1 MTKTAD
7 VYLLCDPWRI
17 IEETWSKERNL
28 VSESVFSLGNE
39 YMGVRGYAEEG
50 CSAESLRGT
59 YFNGIYEEV
68 DLEKSYKGIVTKTHF
83 MVNAVD
89 WLSTEIRCGDEVL
102 DIASASCDIRNFR
115 RVLDMREGTLLRS
128 FDWHTQSG
136 SVVRLEFTRFL
147 GMEMED
153 LLPGLDASV
162 KAGIGFQKIS
172 FSVSGAASSRNVDI
186 SVVIANDFNT
196 GHGWD
201 KRNYWELEQREWF
214 NKAAAI
220 QARTKRT
227 EQQVFSGFAWNASKG
242 AQWDKREGEK
252 SVGFVITF
260 SLENGG
266 EGWITKSVFNNA
278 VKERGVTAGPVWVQ
292 GVTALTGGLP
302 AFDVALER
310 QRKYWAAFWEKT
322 DIRIEGDPLNQQ
334 GIRFCIFQMHQTY
347 HGYDPSNNIGAKGLT
362 GEGYNGHTFW
372 DTETYCLPF
381 YIFSNPLAARN
392 LLEYRYATLDA
403 AKERAIQ
410 LDCRGACYPVAT
422 LNGEEGC
429 NLWQHASLQFQPSTG
444 VAYGIAHYVRVSGD
458 TEFLY
463 GHGVE
468 MLVEISRF
476 LESRGSWNTART
488 SFGFYAVMGPD
499 EFHMMVNHNCYTNYL
514 AKKTFEF
521 TEKTLGEIE
530 KDMPER
536 YAALCEKTGLSESER
551 ENFAQCAEKMIILY
565 DEDTKLFEQHEGY
578 FSLPR
583 IDISKI
589 PVTDFPLYHNWSY
602 DRIYRTDM
610 IKQPD
615 VLMFMFLYN
624 QDFTLKD
631 KRENY
636 DFYEPK
642 TIHESS
648 LSPSIHSI
656 FAAELGK
663 AADAFR
669 FFGFATRMDLDNY
682 NRNTS
687 EGLHTTSIAAAWM
700 NIVYGFGGLRSD
712 GEELV
717 LNPSLPE
724 QWKEYEFRIF
734 YRNAFIRVKVS
745 AGEVEMGLLLSSAG
759 NRQGEKI
766 PVKIYGKLHQLDSAG
781 LKIPLERYEET
792 HVPPE

>member
-1 MTKTAD
+1 MTKSAD

-17 IEETWSKERNL
+17 VEENWSRERNL

-89 WLSTEIRCGDEVL
+89 WLSTEIRHGDEVL
-102 DIASASCDIRNFR
+102 DMATCDIRNFK
-115 RVLDMREGTLLRS
+115 RVLDMREGTLRRT
-128 FDWHTQSG
+128 FDWHSKTG
-136 SVVRLEFTRFL
+136 PVVIHLEFTRFL
-147 GMEMED
+147 GMEIGD
-153 LLPGLDASV
+153 LLPGLGESV
-162 KAGIGFQKIS
+162 KAGVGFQKIS
-172 FSVSGAASSRNVDI
+172 FAVSGGDADI

-201 KRNYWELEQREWF
+201 KRNYWEQERREWF

-227 EQQVFSGFAWNASKG
+227 AQQVFSGFAWNASEG
-242 AQWDKREGEK
+242 LRWSKREGEK
-252 SVGFVITF
+252 SAGFELVF
-260 SLENGG
+260 SLKDGA
-266 EGWITKSVFNNA
+266 EGWVEKSVLNYA
-278 VKERGVTAGPVWVQ
+278 VKERGAAAGPVWVQ
-292 GVTALTGGLP
+292 GITALTGGLP
-302 AFDVALER
+302 SFDAALKR
-310 QRKYWAAFWEKT
+310 QREYWAAFWDKT

-381 YIFSNPLAARN
+381 YLFSNPLAARN

-410 LDCRGACYPVAT
+410 LDCRGACYPLAT

-444 VAYGIAHYVRVSGD
+444 VAYGIDHYVRVSGD
-458 TEFLY
+458 VEFLY
-463 GHGVE
+463 GHGAE

-476 LESRGSWNTART
+476 LESRGSWNTAGT
-488 SFGFYAVMGPD
+488 GFGFYAVMGPD

-521 TEKTLGEIE
+521 TEKTLAEIE
-530 KDMPER
+530 KAMPER

-551 ENFAQCAEKMIILY
+551 KNFARCAEKMIILY
-565 DEDTKLFEQHEGY
+565 DDDTKLFEQHEGY
-578 FSLPR
+578 FSLPH
-583 IDISKI
+583 IDIAKI

-624 QDFTLKD
+624 REFTLEA

-656 FAAELGK
+656 LAAELGK
-663 AADAFR
+663 PADAFR

-700 NIVYGFGGLRSD
+700 NIVYGFGGMRSD
-712 GEELV
+712 GDELV
-717 LNPSLPE
+717 LNPTLPE
-724 QWKEYEFRIF
+724 QWTEYEFRVF
-734 YRNAFIRVKVS
+734 YRDAFIRVKVS
-745 AGEVEMGLLLSSAG
+745 AAEVALDLTWSPDGKRRG
-759 NRQGEKI
+759 DGRGEKI
-766 PVKIYGKLHQLDSAG
+766 PVSIYGKSHLLDSAG
-781 LKIPLERYEET
+781 LK
-792 HVPPE
+792 VPCTA

>member
-1 MTKTAD
+1 MTKSAD
-7 VYLLCDPWRI
+7 VYLLCDPWQI
-17 IEETWSKERNL
+17 IEEGWSKERNL

-50 CSAESLRGT
+50 AGDADSLRGT

-83 MVNAVD
+83 MVNSVD
-89 WLSTEIRCGDEVL
+89 WLFAEIRCGGEVL
-102 DIASASCDIRNFR
+102 DTASCDIRKFR
-115 RVLDMREGTLLRS
+115 RVLDMREGTLRRS
-128 FDWHTQSG
+128 FEWHTQKG
-136 SVVRLEFTRFL
+136 PVINLEFTRFL
-147 GMEMED
+147 GMDIED
-153 LLPGLDASV
+153 LLPRLDKPV
-162 KAGIGFQKIS
+162 KAGLGFQKIS
-172 FSVSGAASSRNVDI
+172 FRISGGDADVDVI
-186 SVVIANDFNT
+186 IANDFNT

-201 KRNYWELEQREWF
+201 KKNYWEIERREWLD
-214 NKAAAI
+214 KAAVI

-227 EQQVFSGFAWNASKG
+227 CQQVFSGFVWNASEG
-242 AQWDKREGEK
+242 VQWSKRDGEK
-252 SVGFVITF
+252 AVGFAANMA
-260 SLENGG
+260 LKNGD
-266 EGWITKSVFNNA
+266 EKWIEKTVFNYA
-278 VKERGVTAGPVWVQ
+278 VKERAAAADLVWERGIAVISK
-292 GVTALTGGLP
+292 GLP
-302 AFDVALER
+302 AFDFALES
-310 QRKYWAAFWEKT
+310 QRKYWDAFWEKT
-322 DIRIEGDPLNQQ
+322 DIRIEGDTLNQQ
-334 GIRFCIFQMHQTY
+334 GIRFCIFQMNQTY

-381 YIFSNPLAARN
+381 YLFSNPLAAKN

-403 AKERAIQ
+403 AKDRAVQ

-444 VAYGIAHYVRVSGD
+444 VAYGIAHYAGLSGD

-463 GHGVE
+463 GHGAE

-476 LESRGSWNTART
+476 LESRGSWNTAGT
-488 SFGFYAVMGPD
+488 GFGFYAVMGPD
-499 EFHMMVNHNCYTNYL
+499 EFHMMVNHNCYTNYM

-521 TEKTLGEIE
+521 TEQTLAEIE
-530 KDMPER
+530 RTAPER
-536 YAALCEKTGLSESER
+536 YAALCEKIGFSETER
-551 ENFAQCAEKMIILY
+551 KNLVRCAEKMIIIY
-565 DEDTKLFEQHEGY
+565 DEKTKLFEQHEGY
-578 FSLPR
+578 YSLPH

-615 VLMFMFLYN
+615 VLMFLFLYS
-624 QDFTLKD
+624 QEFSLET
-631 KRENY
+631 KRKNY
-636 DFYEPK
+636 EFYEPK

-656 FAAELGK
+656 FASELGK
-663 AADAFR
+663 TADAFR

-712 GEELV
+712 GAELV
-717 LNPSLPE
+717 LNPVLPG
-724 QWKEYEFRIF
+724 QWAEYEFRIF
-734 YRNAFIRVKVS
+734 YKGAFIRVKVS
-745 AGEVEMGLLLSSAG
+745 AKEVVLSVNDWPGAKAADG
-759 NRQGEKI
+759 KI
-766 PVKIYGKLHQLDSAG
+766 PVKIYGKLYQLDSSG
-781 LKIPLERYEET
+781 LKVLLEQQGKECT
-792 HVPPE
+792 G

>member
-17 IEETWSKERNL
+17 IEKGWSRERNL

-50 CSAESLRGT
+50 CSAESLLGS

-89 WLSTEIRCGDEVL
+89 WLSTEVRCNGKAGTEVL
-102 DIASASCDIRNFR
+102 DMASSDIRNFM
-115 RVLDMREGTLLRS
+115 RVLDMRDGTLCRS
-128 FDWHTQSG
+128 FDWHTKTG
-136 SVVRLEFTRFL
+136 TVLHLEFTRFL
-147 GMEMED
+147 GMEQKGISSGGVKT
-153 LLPGLDASV
+153 GL
-162 KAGIGFQKIS
+162 GFQRIS
-172 FSVSGAASSRNVDI
+172 FTAEGGDAEVTVK
-186 SVVIANDFNT
+186 IANDFNT

-201 KRNYWELEQREWF
+201 KKNYWEPERREWLGRM
-214 NKAAAI
+214 AAV

-227 EQQVFSGFAWNASKG
+227 DQQIFSGFVWNASDTVQYGKN
-242 AQWDKREGEK
+242 EGVKSAGFELAFSLKDGSEGWIEK
-252 SVGFVITF
+252 SV
-260 SLENGG
+260 LNY
-266 EGWITKSVFNNA
+266 A
-278 VKERGVTAGPVWVQ
+278 VKERGVAAGPVWEQ
-292 GVTALTGGLP
+292 GMSILAGGLP
-302 AFDVALER
+302 SFNEALER
-310 QRKYWAAFWEKT
+310 QRKYWNSFWEKT
-322 DIRIEGDPLNQQ
+322 DIRIEGDSLNQQ

-381 YIFSNPLAARN
+381 YLFSDPLAARN
-392 LLEYRYATLDA
+392 LLEYRYATLEA
-403 AKERAIQ
+403 AKERALQ
-410 LDCRGACYPVAT
+410 LDCRGACYPLAT

-444 VAYGIAHYVRVSGD
+444 VAYGIAHYVGVTGD

-463 GHGVE
+463 GHGAE

-476 LESRGSWNTART
+476 LESRGSWNTT
-488 SFGFYAVMGPD
+488 GTGFGFYAVMGPD
-499 EFHMMVNHNCYTNYL
+499 EFHMMVNHNCYTNYM

-521 TEKTLGEIE
+521 TEKTLAEIE
-530 KDMPER
+530 KAMPER
-536 YAALCEKTGLSESER
+536 YADLCKKTGLSGTER
-551 ENFAQCAEKMIILY
+551 EGFVRCGEKMIILY
-565 DEDTKLFEQHEGY
+565 DEKTKLFEQHEGY
-578 FSLPR
+578 FSLPH
-583 IDISKI
+583 IDIAKI

-615 VLMFMFLYN
+615 VLMFMFLYSG
-624 QDFTLKD
+624 DFSVEAKL
-631 KRENY
+631 ENY

-656 FAAELGK
+656 FASELGK
-663 AADAFR
+663 PEDAFR

-712 GEELV
+712 GSELV
-717 LNPSLPE
+717 LNPCLPE
-724 QWKEYEFRIF
+724 QWTEYEFRIF
-734 YRNAFIRVKVS
+734 YRDVNIRVKVS
-745 AGEVEMGLLLSSAG
+745 ADDVVLSTVDTP
-759 NRQGEKI
+759 GEKI
-766 PVKIYGKLHQLDSAG
+766 PLLIYGKPYRLDTAG
-781 LKIPLERYEET
+781 LK
-792 HVPPE
+792 VPCNVCGVVSGKQCTA

>member
-1 MTKTAD
+1 MTKSAD

-17 IEETWSKERNL
+17 IEEGWSKERNL

-39 YMGVRGYAEEG
+39 YMGVRGYAEEA

-89 WLSTEIRCGDEVL
+89 WLSTEIRCGEETL
-102 DIASASCDIRNFR
+102 DMASCDIRGFR
-115 RVLDMREGTLLRS
+115 RVLDMREGSFSRS
-128 FDWHTQSG
+128 FEWHTKG
-136 SVVRLEFTRFL
+136 GPVVRLEFVRFL

-153 LLPGLDASV
+153 ILGLGGSV
-162 KAGIGFQKIS
+162 KAGLGFQKIS
-172 FSVSGAASSRNVDI
+172 FAVSGGDADI
-186 SVVIANDFNT
+186 AVKIANDFNT

-201 KRNYWELEQREWF
+201 KKNYWELERREWL
-214 NKAAAI
+214 NKSAAI

-227 EQQVFSGFAWNASKG
+227 GQQVFSGFTWNASHD
-242 AQWDKREGEK
+242 AQCSRKEGEK
-252 SVGFVITF
+252 SVGFEIAF
-260 SLENGG
+260 ALKDGSES
-266 EGWITKSVFNNA
+266 WIEKSVFNYA
-278 VKERGVTAGPVWVQ
+278 VKERGAAVGPIWVR
-292 GVTALTGGLP
+292 GITALTGGLP
-302 AFDVALER
+302 AFGVALER
-310 QRKYWAAFWEKT
+310 QREYWSAFWEKT

-334 GIRFCIFQMHQTY
+334 GIRFCVFQMHQTY

-392 LLEYRYATLDA
+392 LLEYRYATLNA

-463 GHGVE
+463 GHGAE

-476 LESRGSWNTART
+476 LASRGSWNTAET
-488 SFGFYAVMGPD
+488 GFGFYAVMGPD
-499 EFHMMVNHNCYTNYL
+499 EFHMMVNHNCYTNYM

-530 KDMPER
+530 RNMPEK
-536 YAALCEKTGLSESER
+536 YVALCEKTGLSEAER
-551 ENFAQCAEKMIILY
+551 KNFSRCAEKMIVLY
-565 DEDTKLFEQHEGY
+565 DESTKIFEQHEGY
-578 FSLPR
+578 YSLPH

-615 VLMFMFLYN
+615 VLMLLFLYN
-624 QDFTLKD
+624 QEFSMDA
-631 KRENY
+631 KRKNY
-636 DFYEPK
+636 EFYEPK

-656 FAAELGK
+656 FASELGK
-663 AADAFR
+663 PADAFR

-682 NRNTS
+682 NRNTC

-700 NIVYGFGGLRSD
+700 NIVYGFGGFRSD

-724 QWKEYEFRIF
+724 QWTEYEFRLF
-734 YRNAFIRVKVS
+734 YRNALIWVKVC
-745 AGEVEMGLLLSSAG
+745 AEEVVLGLTNSPTRDKL
-759 NRQGEKI
+759 GEKLAI
-766 PVKIYGKLHQLDSAG
+766 KIYGKSYNLDSAG
-781 LKIPLERYEET
+781 LKIRRHGEDNVL
-792 HVPPE
+792 PE